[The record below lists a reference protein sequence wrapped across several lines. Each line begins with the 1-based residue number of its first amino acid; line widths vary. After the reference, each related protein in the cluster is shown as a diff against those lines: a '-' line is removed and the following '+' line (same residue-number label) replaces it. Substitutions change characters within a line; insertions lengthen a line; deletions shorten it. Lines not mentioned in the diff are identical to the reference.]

1 MAQELLTQILKLLEE
16 KEIFDKKFYGSD
28 LKTVFYSYTEW
39 I

>member
-1 MAQELLTQILKLLEE
+1 MAQELLTQILKLLE
-16 KEIFDKKFYGSD
+16 KEIFGKKFYGSD